1 MTNSTQNKT
10 YFNLHTDGL
19 AFLNN
24 VDFVTPKAPGAK
36 QFLSLSVTLL
46 EGDPENPHKTY
57 VSLVIPDALDEISAL
72 LVKHREAIAN
82 RDITVFANLKLAKLR
97 HKPFVYGANSSKAGE
112 LGVNLNATL
121 IGLNFLKVGDQVVYE
136 RTENNQDAKTT
147 VNNAAVESVSQQ
159 ASVQSTAVAAVTQ
172 SAPSTTDN
180 NSLAFCSELKTVGS
194 ELFGM
199 PLQITLSKD
208 SPQFEARKEAIKS
221 AGYRWN
227 GDTYTWMKPEI
238 ELTKDDSAFEQKKQ
252 LLQELNYRF
261 DGNLKTWRVAFSRGN
276 SQRSNNQRQG

>member
-46 EGDPENPHKTY
+46 EGDPETPHKTY

-97 HKPFVYGANSSKAGE
+97 HKPFVYGANSPKAGE
-112 LGVNLNATL
+112 LGVNLNAIL
-121 IGLNFLKVGDQVVYE
+121 IGLSYLKIGDQVVYE
-136 RTENNQDAKTT
+136 RTESNQNAKTVT
-147 VNNAAVESVSQQ
+147 NAAVEPVSQQ
-159 ASVQSTAVAAVTQ
+159 ASVQSTTVAAV
-172 SAPSTTDN
+172 APSASPATN
-180 NSLAFCSELKTVGS
+180 NDSLAFCSELKTVGS
-194 ELFGM
+194 ELFGA

-208 SPQFEARKEAIKS
+208 SPQFEARKEAIKA

-227 GDTYTWMKPEI
+227 GDTFTWMKPEI
-238 ELTKDDSAFEQKKQ
+238 ELAKDDLVFEQKKQ
-252 LLQELNYRF
+252 LLKELNFRF
-261 DGNLKTWRVAFSRGN
+261 DGSLKTWRVAFSRG
-276 SQRSNNQRQG
+276 SNQRQG